1 MKIIGL
7 TGGIGSGKTTV
18 LKMFKELGC
27 ATYVADIEAK
37 KLMNSN
43 KELVNQIKQ
52 LFGDEAYIENK
63 LNTVYI
69 AEIVFNDTVK
79 LTALNALVHPAV
91 REDFNNFVNKS
102 TSKIII
108 YEAAI
113 LFESG
118 SDKLCDLIITVA
130 TDIDE
135 RIERI
140 IKRDGVTKEQILRAT
155 YKDVKLLE
163 KFVSDRGKI
172 RSSLITGITKQEQ
185 AKVARLV
192 KVARELALLPYV
204 TTSTYKQSYNRR

>member
-43 KELVNQIKQ
+43 NELVNQIKQ

-69 AEIVFNDTVK
+69 AEIVFNDKVK
-79 LTALNALVHPAV
+79 LTALNALVHPVV
-91 REDFNNFVNKS
+91 RDDFKNFVNKS

-118 SDKLCDLIITVA
+118 SDTLCDFIITVA

-140 IKRDGVTKEQILRAT
+140 IKRDGVTKEQILERMQHQLNDET
-155 YKDVKLLE
+155 KVKKSDFVINNSDIFNTKEQVSTIYKILMKLC
-163 KFVSDRGKI
+163 
-172 RSSLITGITKQEQ
+172 
-185 AKVARLV
+185 
-192 KVARELALLPYV
+192 
-204 TTSTYKQSYNRR
+204 